1 MAKTTKSSGKASPA
15 SSVQSNSSTPEENQ
29 PRKFGWIPLWG
40 WMLLFL
46 VPLLVSEYMFFRVD
60 RWFNIIAFPLA
71 WFGFWYIM
79 LRRSGSVIFK
89 RRKDK

>member
-1 MAKTTKSSGKASPA
+1 M
-15 SSVQSNSSTPEENQ
+15 QSNSSTPEENR

-60 RWFNIIAFPLA
+60 RWFSMIAFPLA

-79 LRRSGSVIFK
+79 LRQSGWVIFK
-89 RRKDK
+89 RRRDK